1 MKLLSSEGRANSG
14 YGKKTMVDM
23 SVGRAC
29 PTDQHVFDF
38 PRDTSNP
45 DPPKKND
52 RSKLDLLFFFFGLQL
67 LANPHFFGRPK
78 SPVGHDHR
86 LWVMWAKR
94 KIRGTPEAR
103 PPKKKTIDP
112 NWIYC
117 FFFRVLLFWGAR
129 ENEAVIGRSDMPDR
143 SGCV

>member
-52 RSKLDLLFFFFGLQL
+52 RSKLDLLFFFSDFSFWPTLI
-67 LANPHFFGRPK
+67 FSEDR
-78 SPVGHDHR
+78 SHR
-86 LWVMWAKR
+86 SAMIIGYGSCAKR
-94 KIRGTPEAR
+94 KIRGSPEAR

-117 FFFRVLLFWGAR
+117 FFFGTSAFDQPSFFRRTEVRKRFLYKKQ
-129 ENEAVIGRSDMPDR
+129 
-143 SGCV
+143 